1 MEARVNDDA
10 SLLSA
15 WATGDRGAGAALV
28 ERHYDAVVR
37 FFRNK
42 AGDDADDLVQRTFL
56 ACAEAAGR
64 HPGVASVRAFLF
76 GIARNVLYEHIRG
89 RMRAQRIEPDFR
101 ESAILDLSPGVSTVA
116 AKRAE
121 QRTLLRALQHIPV
134 ELQLLLELYY
144 WEGLGIEELA
154 QVLEVPPGTVKSR
167 LFRARGLLRE
177 AISKV
182 ESQPAITAEAEAL
195 LETWGKRA
203 GGLLAE
209 G

>member
-1 MEARVNDDA
+1 
-10 SLLSA
+10 
-15 WATGDRGAGAALV
+15 
-28 ERHYDAVVR
+28 
-37 FFRNK
+37 
-42 AGDDADDLVQRTFL
+42 
-56 ACAEAAGR
+56 
-64 HPGVASVRAFLF
+64 VASVRAFLF

-116 AKRAE
+116 ARRAE

>member
-116 AKRAE
+116 ARRAE

-195 LETWGKRA
+195 LETWGKRV

>member
-1 MEARVNDDA
+1 MNDDA

-116 AKRAE
+116 ARRAE

-195 LETWGKRA
+195 LETWGKRV

>member
-15 WATGDRGAGAALV
+15 WATGDRAAGAALV

>member
-1 MEARVNDDA
+1 MNDDA

-116 AKRAE
+116 ARRAE

>member
-116 AKRAE
+116 ARRAE